1 LTVGPVRQGKSITL
15 IAAMARNR
23 AIGVN
28 GAMPW
33 HLPGE
38 LQHFKAA
45 TMGKPIVMGR
55 KTWESIGRP
64 LPGRQNI
71 VVTRNPGFR
80 AEGCDLAVSLDE
92 AIDLANGEEIM
103 IIGGGQLYAQA
114 LPDADR
120 MLLTL
125 VDCEPDADT
134 WFPPWD
140 RAQWRLVSRRQEA
153 SDNDNPLSYEV
164 LELVRRSGGDESA
177 PAPETAGG
185 PPAAAR

>member
-1 LTVGPVRQGKSITL
+1 MRQGKSITL

-23 AIGVN
+23 AIGID
-28 GAMPW
+28 GAMPG

-71 VVTRNPGFR
+71 VVTSRSGLVAR
-80 AEGCDLAVSLDE
+80 GCDLAASLDE
-92 AIDLANGEEIM
+92 AIALANGAEVM
-103 IIGGGQLYAQA
+103 IIGGGHLYAQA
-114 LPDADR
+114 LPMADR
-120 MLLTL
+120 LLLTL
-125 VDCEPDADT
+125 VDCEPEADT

-153 SDNDNPLSYEV
+153 SDDNNPLSYEV
-164 LELVRRSGGDESA
+164 LDLVRKSGGDDSA
-177 PAPETAGG
+177 PAPGTADG
-185 PPAAAR
+185 PPASGR